1 MFAIIPVE
9 ISQIIFGH
17 VEDKETL
24 ARLLL
29 VSHTFRRLAEPYLY
43 RDVSFC
49 LQREYTIQKFIL
61 GIAAGG
67 GRCARFL
74 KRLHLPIVSPQ
85 HELYELFQT
94 IFALVSNLED
104 LELYP
109 SRWSRLLTTFDL
121 RDFLDVSP
129 SASALKR
136 FAWYSHCSLD
146 SIGLTWFLTCQ
157 QSLEC
162 LTLMTFHTADAIP
175 TLPKLRVLHALNLA
189 AARRSLETNRV
200 THLQIRDCT
209 ASLDLHDA
217 ALSNVVVCILR
228 VDSTLDVLSEGVAHM
243 SNLECL
249 KHVFVGGIVSALPAY
264 ALFPVINAFA
274 QAEGLS
280 RRVCFFVW
288 LQIVVSI
295 GVCLSYGAIYILVS
309 ESAPNSR
316 SLGAVHGV
324 SHIATG
330 VMRAIEPYLY
340 ADVSFFGANHVQ
352 LKEPSDAEL
361 LAMGRSF
368 LLGIAAG
375 WGRCAHYVKRLY
387 LPGAVLLRRELYKL
401 FQTILQTV
409 RNLEDLQVHCSWWI
423 ASPGGFNLQTLFET
437 PPLFQLQGFGWSTP
451 GHLDRVGLDW
461 FLSHQTSL
469 ERLFLPSL
477 RTSESSFLTPVLPR
491 LRILHAM
498 NSVAA
503 RRFLAGN
510 QVTHLRLEQGDVH
523 GLDDTLLRP
532 VVVCITGHAL
542 FGSTST
548 AVARMPNL
556 ECLQIDAF
564 AQSIPRTL
572 CRLGM
577 FKSATKLR
585 HLRILTHEAIA
596 GRAHS
601 MPAPWDYGDV
611 DIAFNSLPSLTYI
624 SVQFTSATIAF
635 ATMAGARD
643 SAQAK
648 PRKKPGRVPTSCAEC
663 RRLKLRC
670 DRSVPCEKCV
680 SRGCGSICPD
690 GALTPGKGNRLV
702 LANTEELHDRIDTL
716 CARIRELEDALRTLQ
731 ASVSTTPHPL
741 LTNDLLSA
749 RSPQQPTDS
758 PVPPSTSTRSPAVD
772 APHAEEESMID
783 AFGTLTI
790 GPRGEAN
797 FLGQTARSEYLIRAS
812 LGQSLPQVRLPQSR
826 LSTRVVNAGCPE
838 GDLSG
843 NVELFQDI
851 IGHIPPRAESERLI
865 EVYLEFGKILFGP
878 LLRRDIDD
886 QVLGIVYS
894 PESFDGPQVHHA
906 IALLF
911 AILSI
916 AVLFDP
922 NRPPYSPDAHEYFL
936 LSRAA
941 LSLSPPTFHT
951 TLNSIL
957 TLTHLAEFLE
967 LHDWEFVGSIQ
978 GWVYLG
984 YAFRLAYGVSLY
996 LNGARWHLSDQMVE
1010 RRSRVFWQLLSRDT
1024 WMSFSFGRP
1033 SSILLAHVDCEFPK
1047 DNEEVINSQGQ
1058 AEMGF
1063 HPWCW
1068 RYSALLQSVIST
1080 AFVPKPPPYAT
1091 ILELDRKIRDFPIPS
1106 HLRPACV
1113 TQDQIV
1119 GTAFDVQR
1127 WFVLCSKE
1135 TVLLNLHRG
1144 YFAQALQEQPLDYLK
1159 HRYGP
1164 SMLATYRSAW
1174 RLIETV
1180 IMSYNMNTL
1189 IMSRVAFAWSQALSA
1204 SIVMCL
1210 LVTRAP
1216 SSNLTA
1222 SALEELD
1229 RALLLFEK
1237 AAPTCK
1243 TASLNVDAMRTL
1255 RNKAHEAIN
1264 RTDPSA
1270 PISSMTPAELDRIGG
1285 KTHLLSTIAAATTST
1300 TTATTIS
1307 SSGPSRCSSTTL
1319 TDVCSM
1325 DHLFAGINMH
1335 PTIAQDLRNLDIG
1348 APLFNRMTDLPPN
1361 FLVSASSPM
1370 DAELAQSVGQPQ
1382 PMPDVEFLDLF
1393 RGGMGGPPTSTGLG
1407 GGGASLPGVPGMN
1420 VLGGYPMAP
1429 TYPPGSPSNT
1439 PVPPT
1444 LDAAWQSLVEHLG
1457 FS

>member
-1 MFAIIPVE
+1 MV
-9 ISQIIFGH
+9 
-17 VEDKETL
+17 
-24 ARLLL
+24 
-29 VSHTFRRLAEPYLY
+29 
-43 RDVSFC
+43 
-49 LQREYTIQKFIL
+49 
-61 GIAAGG
+61 
-67 GRCARFL
+67 GR
-74 KRLHLPIVSPQ
+74 
-85 HELYELFQT
+85 
-94 IFALVSNLED
+94 
-104 LELYP
+104 
-109 SRWSRLLTTFDL
+109 
-121 RDFLDVSP
+121 
-129 SASALKR
+129 
-136 FAWYSHCSLD
+136 
-146 SIGLTWFLTCQ
+146 
-157 QSLEC
+157 
-162 LTLMTFHTADAIP
+162 
-175 TLPKLRVLHALNLA
+175 LRVLNA
-189 AARRSLETNRV
+189 
-200 THLQIRDCT
+200 
-209 ASLDLHDA
+209 
-217 ALSNVVVCILR
+217 VV
-228 VDSTLDVLSEGVAHM
+228 SS
-243 SNLECL
+243 
-249 KHVFVGGIVSALPAY
+249 FVV
-264 ALFPVINAFA
+264 
-274 QAEGLS
+274 
-280 RRVCFFVW
+280 
-288 LQIVVSI
+288 IVVFHARNVFR
-295 GVCLSYGAIYILVS
+295 G
-309 ESAPNSR
+309 
-316 SLGAVHGV
+316 
-324 SHIATG
+324 
-330 VMRAIEPYLY
+330 
-340 ADVSFFGANHVQ
+340 
-352 LKEPSDAEL
+352 DA
-361 LAMGRSF
+361 GQ
-368 LLGIAAG
+368 
-375 WGRCAHYVKRLY
+375 YV
-387 LPGAVLLRRELYKL
+387 
-401 FQTILQTV
+401 QTV
-409 RNLEDLQVHCSWWI
+409 RS
-423 ASPGGFNLQTLFET
+423 A
-437 PPLFQLQGFGWSTP
+437 PLKG
-451 GHLDRVGLDW
+451 
-461 FLSHQTSL
+461 TSNN
-469 ERLFLPSL
+469 
-477 RTSESSFLTPVLPR
+477 
-491 LRILHAM
+491 A
-498 NSVAA
+498 N
-503 RRFLAGN
+503 G
-510 QVTHLRLEQGDVH
+510 
-523 GLDDTLLRP
+523 
-532 VVVCITGHAL
+532 
-542 FGSTST
+542 T
-548 AVARMPNL
+548 A
-556 ECLQIDAF
+556 I
-564 AQSIPRTL
+564 
-572 CRLGM
+572 
-577 FKSATKLR
+577 
-585 HLRILTHEAIA
+585 
-596 GRAHS
+596 
-601 MPAPWDYGDV
+601 
-611 DIAFNSLPSLTYI
+611 
-624 SVQFTSATIAF
+624 
-635 ATMAGARD
+635 
-643 SAQAK
+643 
-648 PRKKPGRVPTSCAEC
+648 
-663 RRLKLRC
+663 
-670 DRSVPCEKCV
+670 
-680 SRGCGSICPD
+680 

-741 LTNDLLSA
+741 LSNDLLSA
-749 RSPQQPTDS
+749 RSPQQPTDA
-758 PVPPSTSTRSPAVD
+758 PTPPTTNASHV
-772 APHAEEESMID
+772 EEESMID
-783 AFGTLTI
+783 AFGMDDNTLTMVSKAYVSVGTLTI

-812 LGQSLPQVRLPQSR
+812 SGQSLPQVRLPQSR

-843 NVELFQDI
+843 NAELFQDI
-851 IGHIPPRAESERLI
+851 IEHIPPRAESERLV

-878 LLRRDIDD
+878 LLRKDIDEE
-886 QVLGIVYS
+886 VLGVVYS

-941 LSLSPPTFHT
+941 LNLSPPTFHT

-967 LHDWEFVGSIQ
+967 LHDWEFVGSMQ

-984 YAFRLAYGVSLY
+984 YAFRLAYGIGLH

-1033 SSILLAHVDCEFPK
+1033 SSITLAHVDCEFPK
-1047 DNEEVINSQGQ
+1047 DSEEVVNSQGQ

-1119 GTAFDVQR
+1119 GTAYDVQR
-1127 WFVLCSKE
+1127 WFVLCAKE

-1180 IMSYNMNTL
+1180 IMSYNVNNL
-1189 IMSRVAFAWSQALSA
+1189 IMSRVALAWSQALSA

-1229 RALLLFEK
+1229 RALSLFEK

-1255 RNKAHEAIN
+1255 RHKAHEAVN

-1285 KTHLLSTIAAATTST
+1285 KTHLLSTATAAT
-1300 TTATTIS
+1300 ATIS
-1307 SSGPSRCSSTTL
+1307 SSGPSRCSSATL

-1370 DAELAQSVGQPQ
+1370 DAELTQSVGQPQ
-1382 PMPDVEFLDLF
+1382 PMPDVEFLDFF
-1393 RGGMGGPPTSTGLG
+1393 RGGIGGPSTNANANAFG
-1407 GGGASLPGVPGMN
+1407 GGSGSLPGVPGMN
-1420 VLGGYPMAP
+1420 VLSGYPIAP
-1429 TYPPGSPSNT
+1429 SYPPGSPNT